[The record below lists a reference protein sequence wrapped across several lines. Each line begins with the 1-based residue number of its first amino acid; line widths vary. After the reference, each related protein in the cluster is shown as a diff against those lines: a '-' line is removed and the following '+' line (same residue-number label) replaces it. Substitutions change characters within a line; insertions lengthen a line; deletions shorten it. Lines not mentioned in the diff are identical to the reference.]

1 MQYPTTTPHRPN
13 GEPSD
18 ALAATVLGLGL
29 MMITTIWWW
38 YVMR

>member
-1 MQYPTTTPHRPN
+1 MQYSTPHRPT
-13 GEPSD
+13 GPRAPSEM
-18 ALAATVLGLGL
+18 LAATVLGLGL